1 MSRVAEARCWNRRL
15 PCLALLAHWALLA
28 LTQTGLAQAAS
39 FNCEKAKSY
48 AEKTVCADPLL
59 SKLDE
64 ALSSN
69 YQLMLAANTGVPPA
83 RLRQEQRLWQ
93 RERDQC
99 STPECLRQAY
109 AQRIDETCDYA
120 IVSGVHPLCQSA
132 DALLPKPAPQPKS
145 SR

>member
-1 MSRVAEARCWNRRL
+1 MSPVAEARCLKRRL
-15 PCLALLAHWALLA
+15 PFLALFAFLA
-28 LTQTGLAQAAS
+28 LAQAGLAQAAS
-39 FNCEKAKSY
+39 FPCEKAKSY

-83 RLRQEQRLWQ
+83 RLRHEQRLWQ

-99 STPECLRQAY
+99 HNPECLRQAY
-109 AQRIDETCDYA
+109 AQRLDETCDYA
-120 IVSGVHPLCQSA
+120 VVSGVHPLCQSA
-132 DALLPKPAPQPKS
+132 DSLMPKPVPQPKS

>member
-1 MSRVAEARCWNRRL
+1 MSPVAEARGWSRRL
-15 PCLALLAHWALLA
+15 LFFAFLALLALA
-28 LTQTGLAQAAS
+28 QAGLAQAAS

-64 ALSSN
+64 ALSRN
-69 YQLMLAANTGVPPA
+69 YQLMLAADTGVPPA
-83 RLRQEQRLWQ
+83 RLRHEQRLWQ

-99 STPECLRQAY
+99 NNPECLRQAY

-120 IVSGVHPLCQSA
+120 VVSGVHPLCQSA
-132 DALLPKPAPQPKS
+132 DALLPQPAPQPKS